1 MPPPGYY
8 GRPYPPPRS
17 GGGAVGAVFAV
28 LFVFVVVGGLV
39 AFATM
44 GGRDNSSA
52 SSYSTSAPSFTYTT
66 PTWAT
71 STSDPTTSSSE
82 VTTHPTS
89 ARSTTTRAATRTT
102 RAAPTSTKPA
112 GPQPVVATASNP
124 LFGDHDSGLI
134 NIECGYPR
142 WGSSVAAATAFFNA
156 EKDCLDRMW
165 QPVLQAANLPFS
177 SPTVSVPARGVDAV
191 SPCTSSGGNYAAFY
205 CSTNNTIYMPLDH
218 LQVEQF
224 GDQAEIYASV
234 FAHEYGH
241 HVQGI
246 SGISDKENKDRYDAG
261 VRSAVGLELS
271 RRLELEAQ
279 CFGGMWVGSSQFVG
293 SLTTDQVGRIRQTN
307 YRRGDQAG
315 DMRDHGTPDHYGA
328 WYDQGHDNN
337 RTWMCNTW
345 NSPSDSVS

>member
-82 VTTHPTS
+82 VTTYSTS
-89 ARSTTTRAATRTT
+89 ARATTRAATRTT

-112 GPQPVVATASNP
+112 GPQPVVATANNP

-293 SLTTDQVGRIRQTN
+293 SLTTDQVGRIRRTN